1 MAKEGILIQR
11 YEGGVNNKDSQK
23 DLPDGFLAEAK
34 NVDVSEIGRIQS
46 FGSFAALGSL
56 DAKSTSGDISTFQPG
71 HGLFSFRTDEQISD
85 SIAAGDF
92 LAYTNPD
99 DRKLSIGNTSQA
111 FTNVDSAILGGS
123 NTAIDPVYYY
133 ANGGLRVADG
143 DLSHTTESLA
153 LLHLKRDVS
162 AAPSYSGSDL
172 NDYKFTRA
180 LLDAPADADLQ
191 LEGAYDGSS
200 NTNGVRDP
208 NTGTPSNAA
217 DGTLL
222 GNPTSSTKIRIGLA
236 SKAAES
242 GEVDGLLA
250 EGRYIIGVSYVYV
263 DNQESFINESL
274 GSIDV
279 SDGHVI
285 VIAASILDDAFTG
298 DLLFAQGFRVYLKN
312 YNDLDDDF
320 RLVLDVNLE
329 QGSRTSLGDEF
340 DPLQVES
347 GHMHTHDPKSGGVGN
362 RAYLIQNLSAA
373 SYSEI
378 NGFELE
384 EHAISFY
391 NSAFGYKTATVA
403 NQRAFVANVKYKDAD
418 GETKLMGDRIQYSP
432 VRRYDTFPQSYNI
445 DIGTNDGDEIVK
457 IIEFQDRLFV
467 YKKRKLFIID
477 ISSPNPGEY
486 KLVGEFDNRGVSNPG
501 AVVKSDLG
509 IVWANENGL
518 FGFFE
523 GIAKLSRQIND
534 KNGTDGWADIVDADN
549 VQLGFIPLKNQILI
563 VANANSASSKGY
575 IYDIT
580 TQSFVNVDTSSV
592 IFNNEIT
599 NMVRFGNDLCLVE
612 QTGLAKKFDT
622 TAVSQTIDIQTKEYD
637 FAQPSVDKRL
647 MKVYITHKAGDN
659 LTLEAAYDG
668 GSFSNKFTSNSLSNS
683 ATMTQSTFTV
693 STIEDCKSMQFK
705 IAGTAEAD
713 FVLEDISVVYRR
725 KGLR

>member
-1 MAKEGILIQR
+1 MAKEGILIDR

-23 DLPDGFLAEAK
+23 DLPNGFLAEAK
-34 NVDVSEIGRIQS
+34 NIDVSEIGRIQS
-46 FGSFAALGSL
+46 LGSFVALGSL
-56 DAKSTSGDISTFQPG
+56 DAKSSSSDISTFQPG
-71 HGLFSFRTDEQISD
+71 HGLFSFRTDEQISG

-92 LAYTNPD
+92 LAYTNPEGQV
-99 DRKLSIGNTSQA
+99 LLGNTSAA
-111 FTNVDSAILGGS
+111 FAQIDSADLGS
-123 NTAIDPVYYY
+123 ATDVKPVYYY

-143 DLSHTTESLA
+143 DLSNTSEAVSI
-153 LLHLKRDVS
+153 LHLKRDVS
-162 AAPSYSGSDL
+162 EAPSYSGSDI
-172 NDYKFTRA
+172 DGYFKTQA

-191 LEGAYDGSS
+191 VETDSTDA
-200 NTNGVRDP
+200 NGPKDP
-208 NTGTPSNAA
+208 NAAATVLNA
-217 DGTLL
+217 
-222 GNPTSSTKIRIGLA
+222 PTSSTKIRIGLA

-340 DPLQVES
+340 DPLQAET
-347 GHMHTHDPKSGGVGN
+347 GGANHMHTHDPKGGAVN

-373 SYSEI
+373 SYSEV

-445 DIGTNDGDEIVK
+445 DVGTNDGDEIVK

-477 ISSPNPGEY
+477 ISSPNVGEY
-486 KLVGEFDNRGVSNPG
+486 KLIGEFDNRGISNPG

-518 FGFFE
+518 FGYFE
-523 GIAKLSRQIND
+523 GIAKLSKAIKDSTWATNVND
-534 KNGTDGWADIVDADN
+534 ET
-549 VQLGFIPLKNQILI
+549 VQLGFIPIKNQILI
-563 VANANSASSKGY
+563 VCDANSASSVGY
-575 IYDIT
+575 IYDIN

-622 TAVSQTIDIQTKEYD
+622 TTVSQTIDIQTKEYD
-637 FAQPSVDKRL
+637 FGQPSVDKRL
-647 MKVYITHKAGDN
+647 MKVYITHKNGANAGNTNN
-659 LTLEAAYDG
+659 LLLKAAYDG
-668 GSFSNKFTSNSLSNS
+668 GTLENKFGTDNNKLSNS
-683 ATMTQSTFTV
+683 DTMTQSTFTV
-693 STIEDCKSMQFK
+693 STIEDCKSMQFQ
-705 IAGTAEAD
+705 ISGTAEAD

>member
-46 FGSFAALGSL
+46 LGSFVALGSL
-56 DAKSTSGDISTFQPG
+56 DAKSSSDNISTFQPG
-71 HGLFSFRTDEQISD
+71 HGLFSFRTDEQISG

-92 LAYTNPD
+92 LAYTNPAGQV
-99 DRKLSIGNTSQA
+99 LLGNTSAA
-111 FTNVDSAILGGS
+111 FAQIDGADLGSA
-123 NTAIDPVYYY
+123 TDVKPVYYY

-143 DLSHTTESLA
+143 DLSNDSEAVSI
-153 LLHLKRDVS
+153 LHLKRDVS
-162 AAPSYSGSDL
+162 EAPSYSGSDI
-172 NDYKFTRA
+172 DGYFKTQA

-208 NTGTPSNAA
+208 NTGTPSNTA

-329 QGSRTSLGDEF
+329 QGSRTSLGDDF

>member
-46 FGSFAALGSL
+46 LGSFAALGTL
-56 DAKSTSGDISTFQPG
+56 DAQSSSSDISSFQPG
-71 HGLFSFRTDEQISD
+71 HGLFSFRTDERIS
-85 SIAAGDF
+85 SGIAAGDF
-92 LAYTNPD
+92 LAYTNPAGQV
-99 DRKLSIGNTSQA
+99 LFGNTSNSFQQI
-111 FTNVDSAILGGS
+111 DSADLGS
-123 NTAIDPVYYY
+123 ATDVQPVYYY

-143 DLSHTTESLA
+143 RLSNDSEAVSI
-153 LLHLKRDVS
+153 LHLKRDVS
-162 AAPSYSGSDL
+162 EAPSYSGSDI
-172 NDYKFTRA
+172 DGYFKTQA

-191 LEGAYDGSS
+191 VETDITDA
-200 NTNGVRDP
+200 NGPKDP
-208 NTGTPSNAA
+208 NAAATVLNA
-217 DGTLL
+217 
-222 GNPTSSTKIRIGLA
+222 PTSSTKIRIGLA
-236 SKAAES
+236 AKAAES
-242 GEVDGLLA
+242 NEADGLLA

-263 DNQESFINESL
+263 DNQESFINDSL

-279 SDGHVI
+279 SDGNVI

-340 DPLQVES
+340 DPLQAET
-347 GHMHTHDPKSGGVGN
+347 GGANHMHTHDPKGGGEN

-373 SYSEI
+373 SYPEV

-391 NSAFGYKTATVA
+391 NSDFGYKTATVA

-418 GETKLMGDRIQYSP
+418 GETKVMGDRIQYSP

-445 DIGTNDGDEIVK
+445 DVGTNDGDEIVK

-477 ISSPNPGEY
+477 ISSPNPAEY
-486 KLVGEFDNRGVSNPG
+486 KLIGEFDNRGVSNPG

-523 GIAKLSRQIND
+523 GIAKLSRQIKDSTWATNVND
-534 KNGTDGWADIVDADN
+534 ET

-563 VANANSASSKGY
+563 VCDANSASSVGY

-592 IFNNEIT
+592 IFNNEIS
-599 NMVRFGNDLCLVE
+599 NMVRFGNDLCLIE

-622 TAVSQTIDIQTKEYD
+622 TTASHTIEIKTKEFD
-637 FAQPSVDKRL
+637 FGVPSSDKRL
-647 MKVYITHKAGDN
+647 QKVYVTHKAGDN
-659 LTLEAAYDG
+659 LTLAVDYNG
-668 GSFSNKFTSNSLSNS
+668 GDFSGSNKFSSSSLSNS
-683 ATMTQSTFTV
+683 ATMTQSSFVPT
-693 STIEDCKSMQFK
+693 TIENCKSMQFK
-705 IAGTAEAD
+705 ISGAAEAD
-713 FVLEDISVVYRR
+713 FVLEDITVVYRR
-725 KGLR
+725 KGVR

>member
-46 FGSFAALGSL
+46 LGSFAALGTL
-56 DAKSTSGDISTFQPG
+56 DAQSSSSDISSFQPG
-71 HGLFSFRTDEQISD
+71 HGLFSFRTDERIS
-85 SIAAGDF
+85 SGIAAGDF
-92 LAYTNPD
+92 LAYTNPAGQV
-99 DRKLSIGNTSQA
+99 LFGNTSNSFQQI
-111 FTNVDSAILGGS
+111 DSADLGS
-123 NTAIDPVYYY
+123 ATDVQPVYYY

-143 DLSHTTESLA
+143 RLSNDSEAVSM
-153 LLHLKRDVS
+153 LHLKRDVS
-162 AAPSYSGSDL
+162 EAPSYSGSDI
-172 NDYKFTRA
+172 DGYFKTQA

-191 LEGAYDGSS
+191 VETDITDA
-200 NTNGVRDP
+200 NGPKDP
-208 NTGTPSNAA
+208 NAAATVLNA
-217 DGTLL
+217 
-222 GNPTSSTKIRIGLA
+222 PTSSTKIRIGLA
-236 SKAAES
+236 AKAAES
-242 GEVDGLLA
+242 NEADGLLA

-263 DNQESFINESL
+263 DNQESFINDSL

-279 SDGHVI
+279 SDGNVI

-340 DPLQVES
+340 DPLQAET
-347 GHMHTHDPKSGGVGN
+347 GGANHMHTHDPKGGGEN

-373 SYSEI
+373 SYPEV

-418 GETKLMGDRIQYSP
+418 GETKVMGDRIQYSP

-445 DIGTNDGDEIVK
+445 DVGTNDGDEIVK

-477 ISSPNPGEY
+477 ISSPNPAEY
-486 KLVGEFDNRGVSNPG
+486 KLIGEFDNRGVSNPG

-518 FGFFE
+518 FGYFE
-523 GIAKLSRQIND
+523 GIAKLSRQIKDSTWATNVND
-534 KNGTDGWADIVDADN
+534 ET

-563 VANANSASSKGY
+563 VCDANSASSVGY

-592 IFNNEIT
+592 IFNNEIS
-599 NMVRFGNDLCLVE
+599 NMVRFGNDLCLIE

-622 TAVSQTIDIQTKEYD
+622 TTASHTIEIKTKEFD
-637 FAQPSVDKRL
+637 FGVPSSDKRL
-647 MKVYITHKAGDN
+647 QKVYVTHKAGDN
-659 LTLEAAYDG
+659 LTLAVDYNG
-668 GSFSNKFTSNSLSNS
+668 GDFSGSNKFSSSSLSNS
-683 ATMTQSTFTV
+683 ATMTQSSFVPT
-693 STIEDCKSMQFK
+693 TIENCKSMQFK
-705 IAGTAEAD
+705 ISGAAEAD
-713 FVLEDISVVYRR
+713 FVLEDITVVYRR
-725 KGLR
+725 KGVR

>member
-46 FGSFAALGSL
+46 LGSFAALGTL
-56 DAKSTSGDISTFQPG
+56 DAQSSSSDISSFQPG
-71 HGLFSFRTDEQISD
+71 HGLFSFRTDERISG

-92 LAYTNPD
+92 LAYTNPAGQV
-99 DRKLSIGNTSQA
+99 LFGNTSNA
-111 FTNVDSAILGGS
+111 FAQIDSADLGS
-123 NTAIDPVYYY
+123 ATDVQPVYYY

-143 DLSHTTESLA
+143 RLSNDSEAVSI
-153 LLHLKRDVS
+153 LHLKRDVS
-162 AAPSYSGSDL
+162 EAPVYSGSDI
-172 NDYKFTRA
+172 DGYFKTQA

-191 LEGAYDGSS
+191 LEGAYDGGS

-208 NTGTPSNAA
+208 NDNV
-217 DGTLL
+217 TLL
-222 GNPTSSTKIRIGLA
+222 GNPSGGTKIRVGLSA
-236 SKAAES
+236 KAAES
-242 GEVDGLLA
+242 GEADGLLA

-263 DNQESFINESL
+263 DNQESFINDSL

-279 SDGHVI
+279 SDGNVI

-320 RLVLDVNLE
+320 RLVLDVNFE

-347 GHMHTHDPKSGGVGN
+347 GHMHTHDPKGGGEN
-362 RAYLIQNLSAA
+362 SAYLIQNLSAA
-373 SYSEI
+373 SYPEV

-418 GETKLMGDRIQYSP
+418 GETKVMGDRIQYSP

-445 DIGTNDGDEIVK
+445 DVGTNDGDEIVK

-477 ISSPNPGEY
+477 ISSPNPAEY
-486 KLVGEFDNRGVSNPG
+486 KLIGEFDNRGVSNPG

-523 GIAKLSRQIND
+523 GIAKLSRQIKDSTWATNVND
-534 KNGTDGWADIVDADN
+534 ET

-563 VANANSASSKGY
+563 VCDANSASSVGY

-592 IFNNEIT
+592 IFNNEIS
-599 NMVRFGNDLCLVE
+599 NMVRFGNDLCMIE

-622 TAVSQTIDIQTKEYD
+622 TTASHTIEIKTKEFD
-637 FAQPSVDKRL
+637 FGVPSSDKRL
-647 MKVYITHKAGDN
+647 QKVYVTHKAGDN
-659 LTLEAAYDG
+659 LTLAVAYDG
-668 GSFSNKFTSNSLSNS
+668 GAFPGTNKFSSTALSTSG
-683 ATMTQSTFTV
+683 TMTQSSFVPT
-693 STIEDCKSMQFK
+693 TIENCKSMQFK
-705 IAGTAEAD
+705 ISGVAEAD
-713 FVLEDISVVYRR
+713 FVLEDITVVYRR
-725 KGLR
+725 KGVR

>member
-46 FGSFAALGSL
+46 LGSFAALGSL
-56 DAKSTSGDISTFQPG
+56 DAQSSSSDISSFQPG
-71 HGLFSFRTDEQISD
+71 HGLFSFRTDERIS
-85 SIAAGDF
+85 SGIAAGDF
-92 LAYTNPD
+92 LAYTNPAGQV
-99 DRKLSIGNTSQA
+99 LFGNTSNSFQQI
-111 FTNVDSAILGGS
+111 DSADLGS
-123 NTAIDPVYYY
+123 ATDVQPVYYY

-143 DLSHTTESLA
+143 RLSNDSEAVSI
-153 LLHLKRDVS
+153 LHLKRDVS
-162 AAPSYSGSDL
+162 EAPSYSGSDI
-172 NDYKFTRA
+172 DGYFKTQA

-191 LEGAYDGSS
+191 VETDITDA
-200 NTNGVRDP
+200 NGPKDP
-208 NTGTPSNAA
+208 NAAATVLNA
-217 DGTLL
+217 
-222 GNPTSSTKIRIGLA
+222 PTSSTKIRIGLA
-236 SKAAES
+236 AKAAES
-242 GEVDGLLA
+242 NEADGLLA

-263 DNQESFINESL
+263 DNQESFINDSL

-279 SDGHVI
+279 SDGNVI

-340 DPLQVES
+340 DPLQAET
-347 GHMHTHDPKSGGVGN
+347 GGANHMHTHDPKGGGEN

-373 SYSEI
+373 SYPEV

-391 NSAFGYKTATVA
+391 NSDFGYKTATVA

-418 GETKLMGDRIQYSP
+418 GETKVMGDRIQYSP

-445 DIGTNDGDEIVK
+445 DVGTNDGDEIVK

-477 ISSPNPGEY
+477 ISSPNPAEY
-486 KLVGEFDNRGVSNPG
+486 KLIGEFDNRGVSNPG

-523 GIAKLSRQIND
+523 GIAKLSRQIKDSTWATNVND
-534 KNGTDGWADIVDADN
+534 ET

-563 VANANSASSKGY
+563 VCDANSASSVGY

-592 IFNNEIT
+592 IFNNEIS
-599 NMVRFGNDLCLVE
+599 NMVRFGNDLCLIE

-622 TAVSQTIDIQTKEYD
+622 TTASHTIEIKTKEFD
-637 FAQPSVDKRL
+637 FGVPSSDKRL
-647 MKVYITHKAGDN
+647 QKVYVTHKAGDN
-659 LTLEAAYDG
+659 LTLAVDYNG
-668 GSFSNKFTSNSLSNS
+668 GDFSGSNKFSSSSLSNS
-683 ATMTQSTFTV
+683 ATMTQSSFVPT
-693 STIEDCKSMQFK
+693 TIENCKSMQFK
-705 IAGTAEAD
+705 ISGAAEAD
-713 FVLEDISVVYRR
+713 FVLEDITVVYRR
-725 KGLR
+725 KGVR

>member
-46 FGSFAALGSL
+46 LGSFAALGSL
-56 DAKSTSGDISTFQPG
+56 DAQSSSSDISSFQPG
-71 HGLFSFRTDEQISD
+71 HGLFSFRTDERIS
-85 SIAAGDF
+85 SGIAAGDF
-92 LAYTNPD
+92 LAYTNPAGQV
-99 DRKLSIGNTSQA
+99 LFGNTSNA
-111 FTNVDSAILGGS
+111 FAQIDSADLGS
-123 NTAIDPVYYY
+123 ATDVQPVYYY

-143 DLSHTTESLA
+143 RLSNDSEAVSI
-153 LLHLKRDVS
+153 LHLKRDVS
-162 AAPSYSGSDL
+162 EAPSYSGSDI
-172 NDYKFTRA
+172 DGYFKTQA
-180 LLDAPADADLQ
+180 LLDAPANADLQ
-191 LEGAYDGSS
+191 VETDITDA
-200 NTNGVRDP
+200 NGPKDP
-208 NTGTPSNAA
+208 NAAATVLNA
-217 DGTLL
+217 
-222 GNPTSSTKIRIGLA
+222 PTSSTKIRIGLA
-236 SKAAES
+236 AKAAES
-242 GEVDGLLA
+242 NEADGLLA

-263 DNQESFINESL
+263 DNQESFINDSL

-279 SDGHVI
+279 SDGNVI

-340 DPLQVES
+340 DPLQAET
-347 GHMHTHDPKSGGVGN
+347 GGANHMHTHDPKGGAVN

-373 SYSEI
+373 DYAEI

-418 GETKLMGDRIQYSP
+418 GETKVMGDRIQYSP

-445 DIGTNDGDEIVK
+445 DVGTNDGDEIVK

-477 ISSPNPGEY
+477 ISSPNPGDY
-486 KLVGEFDNRGVSNPG
+486 KLIGEFDNRGISNPG

-523 GIAKLSRQIND
+523 GIAKLSKQISD
-534 KNGTDGWADIVDADN
+534 KNNSDGWADVVDADN

-563 VANANSASSKGY
+563 VANSNSASSKGY

-592 IFNNEIT
+592 IFNNEIS
-599 NMVRFGNDLCLVE
+599 NMVRFGNDLCLIE

-622 TAVSQTIDIQTKEYD
+622 TRASHTIEIKTKEFD
-637 FAQPSVDKRL
+637 FGVLSSDKRL
-647 MKVYITHKAGDN
+647 QKVYVTHKAGDN
-659 LTLEAAYDG
+659 LTLAVDYNG
-668 GSFSNKFTSNSLSNS
+668 GDFSGSNKFSSSSLSNS
-683 ATMTQSTFTV
+683 ATMTQSFFVPT
-693 STIEDCKSMQFK
+693 TIENCKSMQFK
-705 IAGTAEAD
+705 ISGAAEAD
-713 FVLEDISVVYRR
+713 FVLEDITVVYRR
-725 KGLR
+725 KGVR

>member
-11 YEGGVNNKDSQK
+11 FDGGVNNKDSQK
-23 DLPDGFLAEAK
+23 DLPEGFLAEAK
-34 NVDVSEIGRIQS
+34 NIDVSEIGRIQS
-46 FGSFAALGSL
+46 LGSFAALGSL
-56 DAKSTSGDISTFQPG
+56 DAQSVSGDISSFQPG
-71 HGLFSFRTDEQISD
+71 HGLFSFRTDERIS
-85 SIAAGDF
+85 SLIAAGDF
-92 LAYTNPD
+92 LAYTNPEGQV
-99 DRKLSIGNTSQA
+99 LFGNTSNA
-111 FTNVDSAILGGS
+111 FAQIDGADLGSA
-123 NTAIDPVYYY
+123 TDVKPVYYY

-143 DLSHTTESLA
+143 DLSNDSEAVSI
-153 LLHLKRDVS
+153 LHLKRDVS
-162 AAPSYSGSDL
+162 EAPSYSGSDI
-172 NDYKFTRA
+172 DGYFKTQA
-180 LLDAPADADLQ
+180 LLDAPANADLQ
-191 LEGAYDGSS
+191 VETDITE
-200 NTNGVRDP
+200 TNGPKDP
-208 NTGTPSNAA
+208 NAAATVLNA
-217 DGTLL
+217 
-222 GNPTSSTKIRIGLA
+222 PTSSTKIRIGLA
-236 SKAAES
+236 AKAAES
-242 GEVDGLLA
+242 NEADGLLA

-263 DNQESFINESL
+263 DNQESFINDSL

-279 SDGHVI
+279 SDGNVI

-340 DPLQVES
+340 DPLQAET
-347 GHMHTHDPKSGGVGN
+347 GGANHMHTHDPKGGGEN

-373 SYSEI
+373 SYPEV

-391 NSAFGYKTATVA
+391 NSDFGYKTATVA

-418 GETKLMGDRIQYSP
+418 GETKVMGDRIQYSP

-445 DIGTNDGDEIVK
+445 DVGTNDGDEIVK

-477 ISSPNPGEY
+477 ISSPNPAEY
-486 KLVGEFDNRGVSNPG
+486 KVIGEFDNRGVSNPG

-592 IFNNEIT
+592 IFNNEIS
-599 NMVRFGNDLCLVE
+599 NMVRFGNDLCLIE

-622 TAVSQTIDIQTKEYD
+622 TRASHTIEIKTKEFD
-637 FAQPSVDKRL
+637 FGVPSSDKRL
-647 MKVYITHKAGDN
+647 QKVYVTHKAGDN
-659 LTLEAAYDG
+659 LTLAVDYDG
-668 GSFSNKFTSNSLSNS
+668 GDFSGPNKFSSSSLSNS
-683 ATMTQSTFTV
+683 SDMTQTSFVPT
-693 STIEDCKSMQFK
+693 TIENCKSMQFK
-705 IAGTAEAD
+705 ISGAAEAD
-713 FVLEDISVVYRR
+713 FVLEDITVVYRR
-725 KGLR
+725 KGVR

>member
-1 MAKEGILIQR
+1 MAKEGILIDR

-23 DLPDGFLAEAK
+23 DLPNGFLAEAK

-46 FGSFAALGSL
+46 LGSFVALGSL
-56 DAKSTSGDISTFQPG
+56 DAKSVSGDISTFQPG
-71 HGLFSFRTDEQISD
+71 HGLFSFRTDEQISG

-92 LAYTNPD
+92 LAYTNPN

-123 NTAIDPVYYY
+123 NTAIEPVYYY

-153 LLHLKRDVS
+153 LLHLKRVV
-162 AAPSYSGSDL
+162 AEAPSYSGSNL

-191 LEGAYDGSS
+191 VETDSTE
-200 NTNGVRDP
+200 TNGPKDP
-208 NTGTPSNAA
+208 NAAATVLNA
-217 DGTLL
+217 
-222 GNPTSSTKIRIGLA
+222 PTSSTKIRIGLA

-329 QGSRTSLGDEF
+329 KGSRTSLGDDF
-340 DPLQVES
+340 DPLQAET
-347 GHMHTHDPKSGGVGN
+347 GGANHMHTHDPKGGAVN

-373 SYSEI
+373 SYSEV

-445 DIGTNDGDEIVK
+445 DVGTNDGDEIVK

-477 ISSPNPGEY
+477 ISSPNVGEY
-486 KLVGEFDNRGVSNPG
+486 KLIGEFDNRGISNPG

-518 FGFFE
+518 FGYFE
-523 GIAKLSRQIND
+523 GIAKLSKAIND
-534 KNGTDGWADIVDADN
+534 KNDTDGWADIVDADN

-575 IYDIT
+575 IYDIN

-622 TAVSQTIDIQTKEYD
+622 TTVSQTIDIQTKEYD
-637 FAQPSVDKRL
+637 FGQPSVDKRL

-659 LTLEAAYDG
+659 LTLQAAYDG
-668 GSFSNKFTSNSLSNS
+668 GSFGNKFASNTLSDS

-693 STIEDCKSMQFK
+693 STIENCKSMQFK

>member
-46 FGSFAALGSL
+46 LGSFAALGSL
-56 DAKSTSGDISTFQPG
+56 DAQSSSSDISSFQPG
-71 HGLFSFRTDEQISD
+71 HGLFSFRTDERIS
-85 SIAAGDF
+85 SGIAAGDF
-92 LAYTNPD
+92 LAYTNPAGQV
-99 DRKLSIGNTSQA
+99 LFGNTSNA
-111 FTNVDSAILGGS
+111 FAQIDSADLGS
-123 NTAIDPVYYY
+123 ATDVQPVYYY

-143 DLSHTTESLA
+143 RLSNDSEAVSI
-153 LLHLKRDVS
+153 LHLKRDVS
-162 AAPSYSGSDL
+162 AAPSYSGSDI
-172 NDYKFTRA
+172 DGYFKTQA
-180 LLDAPADADLQ
+180 LLDAPANADLQ
-191 LEGAYDGSS
+191 VETDITDA
-200 NTNGVRDP
+200 NGPKDP
-208 NTGTPSNAA
+208 NAAATVLNA
-217 DGTLL
+217 
-222 GNPTSSTKIRIGLA
+222 PTSSTKIRIGLA
-236 SKAAES
+236 AKAAES
-242 GEVDGLLA
+242 NEADGLLA

-263 DNQESFINESL
+263 DNQESFINDSL

-279 SDGHVI
+279 SDGNVI

-340 DPLQVES
+340 DPLQAET
-347 GHMHTHDPKSGGVGN
+347 GGANHMHTHDPKGGAVN

-373 SYSEI
+373 DYAEI

-418 GETKLMGDRIQYSP
+418 GETKVMGDRIQYSP

-445 DIGTNDGDEIVK
+445 DVGTNDGDEIVK

-477 ISSPNPGEY
+477 ISSPNPGDY
-486 KLVGEFDNRGVSNPG
+486 KLIGEFDNRGISNPG

-523 GIAKLSRQIND
+523 GIANLSKQISD
-534 KNGTDGWADIVDADN
+534 KNNSDGWADVVDADN

-563 VANANSASSKGY
+563 VANSNSASSKGY

-592 IFNNEIT
+592 IFNNEIS
-599 NMVRFGNDLCLVE
+599 NMVRFGNDLCLIE

-622 TAVSQTIDIQTKEYD
+622 TRASHTIEIKTKEFD
-637 FAQPSVDKRL
+637 FGVPSSDKRL
-647 MKVYITHKAGDN
+647 QKVYVTHKAGDN
-659 LTLEAAYDG
+659 LTLAVDYNG
-668 GSFSNKFTSNSLSNS
+668 GDFSGSNKFSSSSLSNS
-683 ATMTQSTFTV
+683 ATMTQSFFVPT
-693 STIEDCKSMQFK
+693 TIENCKSMQFK
-705 IAGTAEAD
+705 ISGAAEAD
-713 FVLEDISVVYRR
+713 FVLEDITVVYRR
-725 KGLR
+725 KGVR

>member
-46 FGSFAALGSL
+46 LGSFAALGSL

-71 HGLFSFRTDEQISD
+71 HGLFSFRTDEQISG

-92 LAYTNPD
+92 LAYTNPEGQV
-99 DRKLSIGNTSQA
+99 LLGNTSAA
-111 FTNVDSAILGGS
+111 FAQIDGADLGSA
-123 NTAIDPVYYY
+123 TDVKPVYYY

-143 DLSHTTESLA
+143 DLSNDSEAVSI
-153 LLHLKRDVS
+153 LHLKRDVS
-162 AAPSYSGSDL
+162 EAPSYNGSDI
-172 NDYKFTRA
+172 DGYFKTQA

-191 LEGAYDGSS
+191 LEGAYSGG
-200 NTNGVRDP
+200 NTDGVRDP
-208 NTGTPSNAA
+208 NAGTTALTS
-217 DGTLL
+217 
-222 GNPTSSTKIRIGLA
+222 PTSSTKIRIGLA

-263 DNQESFINESL
+263 DNQESFINDSL

-285 VIAASILDDAFTG
+285 IAAASILDDAFTG

-340 DPLQVES
+340 DPLQIES
-347 GHMHTHDPKSGGVGN
+347 GHMHTHDPKGGGEN
-362 RAYLIQNLSAA
+362 SAYLIQNLSAA

-418 GETKLMGDRIQYSP
+418 GETKVMGDRIQYSP

-445 DIGTNDGDEIVK
+445 DVGTNDGDEIVK

-477 ISSPNPGEY
+477 ISSPNPGDY
-486 KLVGEFDNRGVSNPG
+486 KLIGEFDNRGISNPG

-523 GIAKLSRQIND
+523 GIAKLSRQIKDSTWATNVND
-534 KNGTDGWADIVDADN
+534 ET

-563 VANANSASSKGY
+563 VCDANSASSVGY

-622 TAVSQTIDIQTKEYD
+622 TTASHTIEIKTKEFD
-637 FAQPSVDKRL
+637 FGVPSSDKRL
-647 MKVYITHKAGDN
+647 QKVYVTHKAGDN
-659 LTLEAAYDG
+659 LTLAVAYDG
-668 GSFSNKFTSNSLSNS
+668 GAFPGTNKFSSTALSTSG
-683 ATMTQSTFTV
+683 TMTQSSFVPTTV
-693 STIEDCKSMQFK
+693 ENCKSMQFK
-705 IAGTAEAD
+705 ISGTAEAD
-713 FVLEDISVVYRR
+713 FVLEDITVVYRR
-725 KGLR
+725 KGVR

>member
-46 FGSFAALGSL
+46 LGSFAALGSL
-56 DAKSTSGDISTFQPG
+56 DAQSSSSDISSFQPG
-71 HGLFSFRTDEQISD
+71 HGLFSFRTDERISG

-92 LAYTNPD
+92 LAYTNPAGQV
-99 DRKLSIGNTSQA
+99 LFGNTSNA
-111 FTNVDSAILGGS
+111 FAQIDSADLGS
-123 NTAIDPVYYY
+123 ATDVQPVYYY

-143 DLSHTTESLA
+143 RLSNDSEAVSI
-153 LLHLKRDVS
+153 LHLKRDVS
-162 AAPSYSGSDL
+162 AAPSYSGSDI
-172 NDYKFTRA
+172 DGYFKTQA
-180 LLDAPADADLQ
+180 LLDAPANADLQ
-191 LEGAYDGSS
+191 VETDITDA
-200 NTNGVRDP
+200 NGPKDP
-208 NTGTPSNAA
+208 NAAATVLNA
-217 DGTLL
+217 
-222 GNPTSSTKIRIGLA
+222 PTSSTKIRIGLA
-236 SKAAES
+236 AKAAES
-242 GEVDGLLA
+242 NEADGLLA

-263 DNQESFINESL
+263 DNQESFINDSL

-279 SDGHVI
+279 SDGNVI

-340 DPLQVES
+340 DPLQAET
-347 GHMHTHDPKSGGVGN
+347 GGANHMHTHDPKGGAVN

-373 SYSEI
+373 DYAEI

-418 GETKLMGDRIQYSP
+418 GETKVMGDRIQYSP

-445 DIGTNDGDEIVK
+445 DVGTNDGDEIVK

-477 ISSPNPGEY
+477 ISSPNPGDY
-486 KLVGEFDNRGVSNPG
+486 KLIGEFDNRGISNPG

-523 GIAKLSRQIND
+523 GIAKLSKQISD
-534 KNGTDGWADIVDADN
+534 KNNSDGWADVVDADN

-563 VANANSASSKGY
+563 VANSNSASSKGY

-592 IFNNEIT
+592 IFNNEIS
-599 NMVRFGNDLCLVE
+599 NMVRFGNDLCLIE

-622 TAVSQTIDIQTKEYD
+622 TRASHTIEIKTKEFD
-637 FAQPSVDKRL
+637 FGVPSSDKRL
-647 MKVYITHKAGDN
+647 QKVYVTHKAGDN
-659 LTLEAAYDG
+659 LTLAVDYNG
-668 GSFSNKFTSNSLSNS
+668 GDFSGSNKFSSSSLSNS
-683 ATMTQSTFTV
+683 ATMTQSFFVPT
-693 STIEDCKSMQFK
+693 TIENCKSMQFK
-705 IAGTAEAD
+705 ISGAAEAD
-713 FVLEDISVVYRR
+713 FVLEDITVVYRR
-725 KGLR
+725 KGVR

>member
-46 FGSFAALGSL
+46 LGSFAALGTL
-56 DAKSTSGDISTFQPG
+56 DAQSSSSDISSFQPG
-71 HGLFSFRTDEQISD
+71 HGLFSFRTDERIS
-85 SIAAGDF
+85 SGIAAGDF
-92 LAYTNPD
+92 LAYTNPAGQV
-99 DRKLSIGNTSQA
+99 LFGNTSNSFQQI
-111 FTNVDSAILGGS
+111 DSADLGS
-123 NTAIDPVYYY
+123 ATDVQPVYYY

-143 DLSHTTESLA
+143 RLSNDSEAVSI
-153 LLHLKRDVS
+153 LHLKRDVS
-162 AAPSYSGSDL
+162 EAPVYSGSDI
-172 NDYKFTRA
+172 DGYFKTQA

-191 LEGAYDGSS
+191 VETDITDA
-200 NTNGVRDP
+200 NGPKDP
-208 NTGTPSNAA
+208 NAAATVLNA
-217 DGTLL
+217 
-222 GNPTSSTKIRIGLA
+222 PTSSTKIRIGLA
-236 SKAAES
+236 AKAAES
-242 GEVDGLLA
+242 NEADGLLA

-263 DNQESFINESL
+263 DNQESFINDSL

-279 SDGHVI
+279 SDGNVI

-340 DPLQVES
+340 DPLQAET
-347 GHMHTHDPKSGGVGN
+347 GGANHMHTHDPKGGGEN

-373 SYSEI
+373 SYPEV

-391 NSAFGYKTATVA
+391 NSDFGYKTATVA

-418 GETKLMGDRIQYSP
+418 GETKVMGDRIQYSP

-445 DIGTNDGDEIVK
+445 DVGTNDGDEIVK

-477 ISSPNPGEY
+477 ISSPNPAEY
-486 KLVGEFDNRGVSNPG
+486 KLIGEFDNRGVSNPG

-523 GIAKLSRQIND
+523 GIAKLSRQIKDSTWATNVND
-534 KNGTDGWADIVDADN
+534 ET

-563 VANANSASSKGY
+563 VCDANSASSVGY

-592 IFNNEIT
+592 IFNNEIS
-599 NMVRFGNDLCLVE
+599 NMVRFGNDLCLIE

-622 TAVSQTIDIQTKEYD
+622 TTASHTIEIKTKEFD
-637 FAQPSVDKRL
+637 FGVPSSDKRL
-647 MKVYITHKAGDN
+647 QKVYVTHKAGDN
-659 LTLEAAYDG
+659 LTLAVDYNG
-668 GSFSNKFTSNSLSNS
+668 GDFSGSNKFSSSSLSNS
-683 ATMTQSTFTV
+683 ATMTQSSFVPT
-693 STIEDCKSMQFK
+693 TIENCKSMQFK
-705 IAGTAEAD
+705 ISGAAEAD
-713 FVLEDISVVYRR
+713 FVLEDITVVYRR
-725 KGLR
+725 KGVR

>member
-46 FGSFAALGSL
+46 LGSFAALGSL
-56 DAKSTSGDISTFQPG
+56 DAKSSSDNISGTFQPG
-71 HGLFSFRTDEQISD
+71 HGLFSFRTDERIS
-85 SIAAGDF
+85 SGIAAGDF
-92 LAYTNPD
+92 LAYTNPEGQV
-99 DRKLSIGNTSQA
+99 LLGNTSAA
-111 FTNVDSAILGGS
+111 FAQIDGADLGSA
-123 NTAIDPVYYY
+123 TDVKPVYYY

-143 DLSHTTESLA
+143 DLSNDSEAVSI
-153 LLHLKRDVS
+153 LHLKRDVS
-162 AAPSYSGSDL
+162 EAPSYSGSDI
-172 NDYKFTRA
+172 DGYFKTQA

-191 LEGAYDGSS
+191 LETDITDA
-200 NTNGVRDP
+200 NGPKDP
-208 NTGTPSNAA
+208 NAAATVLNA
-217 DGTLL
+217 
-222 GNPTSSTKIRIGLA
+222 PTSSTKIRIGLA

-298 DLLFAQGFRVYLKN
+298 NLLFAQGFRVYLKN

-329 QGSRTSLGDEF
+329 QGSRTSLGDDF
-340 DPLQVES
+340 DPLQAET
-347 GHMHTHDPKSGGVGN
+347 GGANHMHTHDPKGGGEN

-534 KNGTDGWADIVDADN
+534 KNGIDGWADIVDADN

>member
-11 YEGGVNNKDSQK
+11 YDGGVNNKDSQK
-23 DLPDGFLAEAK
+23 DLPEGFLAEAK
-34 NVDVSEIGRIQS
+34 NIDVSEIGRIQS
-46 FGSFAALGSL
+46 LGSFVALGSL
-56 DAKSTSGDISTFQPG
+56 DAKSVSGDISSFQPG
-71 HGLFSFRTDEQISD
+71 HGLFSFRTDERISG

-123 NTAIDPVYYY
+123 NTAIEPVYYY

-162 AAPSYSGSDL
+162 EAPSYDGSDL

-191 LEGAYDGSS
+191 VETDV
-200 NTNGVRDP
+200 TNANGPKDP
-208 NTGTPSNAA
+208 NAAATVLNA
-217 DGTLL
+217 
-222 GNPTSSTKIRIGLA
+222 PTSSTKIRIGLA
-236 SKAAES
+236 SKAAET

-263 DNQESFINESL
+263 DNQESFINDSL

-279 SDGHVI
+279 SDGQVI
-285 VIAASILDDAFTG
+285 VVAASILDDAFTG

-340 DPLQVES
+340 DPLQAET
-347 GHMHTHDPKSGGVGN
+347 GGANHMHTHDPKGGEEN

-373 SYSEI
+373 SYSEV

-418 GETKLMGDRIQYSP
+418 GETKVMGDRIQYSP

-445 DIGTNDGDEIVK
+445 DVGTNDGDEIVK

-486 KLVGEFDNRGVSNPG
+486 KLIGEFDNRGVSNPG

-523 GIAKLSRQIND
+523 GIAKLSRQIKDSTWATNVND
-534 KNGTDGWADIVDADN
+534 ET

-563 VANANSASSKGY
+563 VCDANSASSVGY

-599 NMVRFGNDLCLVE
+599 NMVRFGNELCMIE

-622 TAVSQTIDIQTKEYD
+622 TTASHTIEIKTKEFD
-637 FAQPSVDKRL
+637 FDVPSSDKRL
-647 MKVYITHKAGDN
+647 QKVYITHKAGDN
-659 LTLEAAYDG
+659 LTLAVAYDG
-668 GSFSNKFTSNSLSNS
+668 GAFPGTNKFSSTALSNS
-683 ATMTQSTFTV
+683 STMTQTSFTPT
-693 STIEDCKSMQFK
+693 TIENCKSMQFK
-705 IAGTAEAD
+705 ISGTAEAD
-713 FVLEDISVVYRR
+713 FVLEDITVVYRR
-725 KGLR
+725 KGVR

>member
-46 FGSFAALGSL
+46 LGSFAALGSL
-56 DAKSTSGDISTFQPG
+56 DAQSSSSDISSFQPG
-71 HGLFSFRTDEQISD
+71 HGLFSFRTDERIS
-85 SIAAGDF
+85 SGIAAGDF
-92 LAYTNPD
+92 LAYTNPAGQV
-99 DRKLSIGNTSQA
+99 LFGNTSNA
-111 FTNVDSAILGGS
+111 FAQIDSADLGS
-123 NTAIDPVYYY
+123 ATDVQPVYYY

-143 DLSHTTESLA
+143 RLSNDSEAVSI
-153 LLHLKRDVS
+153 LHLKRDVS
-162 AAPSYSGSDL
+162 EAPSYSGSDI
-172 NDYKFTRA
+172 DGYFKTQA
-180 LLDAPADADLQ
+180 LLDAPANADLQ
-191 LEGAYDGSS
+191 VETDITDA
-200 NTNGVRDP
+200 NGPKDP
-208 NTGTPSNAA
+208 NAAATVLNA
-217 DGTLL
+217 
-222 GNPTSSTKIRIGLA
+222 PTSSTKIRIGLA
-236 SKAAES
+236 AKAAES
-242 GEVDGLLA
+242 NEADGLLA

-263 DNQESFINESL
+263 DNQESFINDSL

-279 SDGHVI
+279 SDGNVI

-340 DPLQVES
+340 DPLQAET
-347 GHMHTHDPKSGGVGN
+347 GGANHMHTHDPKGGAVN

-373 SYSEI
+373 DYAEI

-418 GETKLMGDRIQYSP
+418 GETKVMGDRIQYSP

-445 DIGTNDGDEIVK
+445 DVGTNDGDEIVK

-477 ISSPNPGEY
+477 ISSPNPGDY
-486 KLVGEFDNRGVSNPG
+486 KLIGEFDNRGISNPG

-523 GIAKLSRQIND
+523 GIAKLSKQISD
-534 KNGTDGWADIVDADN
+534 KNNSDGWADVVDADN

-563 VANANSASSKGY
+563 VANSNSASSKGY

-592 IFNNEIT
+592 IFNNEIS
-599 NMVRFGNDLCLVE
+599 NMVRFGNDLCLIE

-622 TAVSQTIDIQTKEYD
+622 TRASHTIEIKTKEFD
-637 FAQPSVDKRL
+637 FGVPSSDKRL
-647 MKVYITHKAGDN
+647 QKVYVTHKAGDN
-659 LTLEAAYDG
+659 LTLAVDYNG
-668 GSFSNKFTSNSLSNS
+668 GDFSGSNKFSSSSLSNS
-683 ATMTQSTFTV
+683 ATMTQSFFVPT
-693 STIEDCKSMQFK
+693 TIENCKSMQFK
-705 IAGTAEAD
+705 ISGAAEAD
-713 FVLEDISVVYRR
+713 FVLEDITVVYRR
-725 KGLR
+725 KGVR

>member
-46 FGSFAALGSL
+46 LGSFAALGTL
-56 DAKSTSGDISTFQPG
+56 DAQSSSSDISSFQPG
-71 HGLFSFRTDEQISD
+71 HGLFSFRTDERIS
-85 SIAAGDF
+85 SGIAAGDF
-92 LAYTNPD
+92 LAYTNPAGQV
-99 DRKLSIGNTSQA
+99 LFGNTSNSFQQI
-111 FTNVDSAILGGS
+111 DSADLGS
-123 NTAIDPVYYY
+123 ATDVQPVYYY

-143 DLSHTTESLA
+143 RLSNDSEAVSI
-153 LLHLKRDVS
+153 LHLKRDVS
-162 AAPSYSGSDL
+162 EAPSYSGSDI
-172 NDYKFTRA
+172 DGYFKTQA

-191 LEGAYDGSS
+191 VETDITDA
-200 NTNGVRDP
+200 NGPKDP
-208 NTGTPSNAA
+208 NAAATVLNA
-217 DGTLL
+217 
-222 GNPTSSTKIRIGLA
+222 PTSSTKIRIGLA
-236 SKAAES
+236 AKAAES
-242 GEVDGLLA
+242 NEADGLLA

-263 DNQESFINESL
+263 DNQESFINDSL

-279 SDGHVI
+279 SDGNVI

-340 DPLQVES
+340 DPLQAET
-347 GHMHTHDPKSGGVGN
+347 GGANHMHTHDPKGGGEN

-373 SYSEI
+373 SYPEV

-418 GETKLMGDRIQYSP
+418 GETKVMGDRIQYSP

-445 DIGTNDGDEIVK
+445 DVGTNDGDEIVK

-477 ISSPNPGEY
+477 ISSPNPAEY
-486 KLVGEFDNRGVSNPG
+486 KLIGEFDNRGVSNPG

-523 GIAKLSRQIND
+523 GIAKLSRQIKDSTWATNVND
-534 KNGTDGWADIVDADN
+534 ET

-563 VANANSASSKGY
+563 VCDANSASSVGY

-592 IFNNEIT
+592 IFNNEIS
-599 NMVRFGNDLCLVE
+599 NMVRFGNDLCLIE

-622 TAVSQTIDIQTKEYD
+622 TTASHTIEIKTKEFD
-637 FAQPSVDKRL
+637 FGVPSSDKRL
-647 MKVYITHKAGDN
+647 QKVYVTHKAGDN
-659 LTLEAAYDG
+659 LTLAVDYNG
-668 GSFSNKFTSNSLSNS
+668 GDFSGSNKFSSSSLSNS
-683 ATMTQSTFTV
+683 ATMTQSSFVPT
-693 STIEDCKSMQFK
+693 TIENCKSMQFK
-705 IAGTAEAD
+705 ISGAAEAD
-713 FVLEDISVVYRR
+713 FVLEDITVVYRR
-725 KGLR
+725 KGVR